1 MSFFK
6 SSILNF
12 IENQSLQNVTLVGHS
27 MGAQIAIK
35 LGVEKPSLIKNLILL
50 TPAGIETFSDFEK
63 QWFKQINIPEM
74 LFNTSKDQIRKN
86 FELNFVHFGKEAQW
100 LLDQRLQFME
110 DKEAYYDYCKMI
122 CKCVDGMLED
132 SVNDILHQLIQ
143 PVLVLFGE
151 KDKLIPN
158 KMLHRSLTYQD
169 LMTVAEKKILMSD
182 VQSVNNAGHFIQI
195 DDYFQT
201 NRLIEK
207 FLK

>member
-1 MSFFK
+1 
-6 SSILNF
+6 
-12 IENQSLQNVTLVGHS
+12 
-27 MGAQIAIK
+27 
-35 LGVEKPSLIKNLILL
+35 
-50 TPAGIETFSDFEK
+50 
-63 QWFKQINIPEM
+63 
-74 LFNTSKDQIRKN
+74 
-86 FELNFVHFGKEAQW
+86 
-100 LLDQRLQFME
+100 
-110 DKEAYYDYCKMI
+110 
-122 CKCVDGMLED
+122 MLED

-169 LMTVAEKKILMSD
+169 LMTVAEKKILISD